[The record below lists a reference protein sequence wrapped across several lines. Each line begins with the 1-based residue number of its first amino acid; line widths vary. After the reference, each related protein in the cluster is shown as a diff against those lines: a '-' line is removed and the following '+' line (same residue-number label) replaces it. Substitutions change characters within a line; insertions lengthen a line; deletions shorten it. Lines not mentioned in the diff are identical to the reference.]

1 MTIHRS
7 IILSLLLLAALAVH
21 AQQLA
26 FIEQEHRYQFQMA
39 GEVSPQTE
47 KVLLESMS
55 GFDPAMR
62 VNIDRP
68 TQLMHVLAYRPLD
81 PQAVVA
87 LATQFGVAL
96 TYQRPRTEGTANV
109 PNQ

>member
-1 MTIHRS
+1 MS
-7 IILSLLLLAALAVH
+7 ILRLILLSLLLPAALAGR

-26 FIEQEHRYQFQMA
+26 FIEQEHRYQFQVA

-47 KVLLESMS
+47 KALLESMS

-68 TQLMHVLAYRPLD
+68 TQMMHVLAYRPLD
-81 PQAVVA
+81 PQAMVA
-87 LATQFGVAL
+87 LAGQFGVAL
-96 TYQRPRTEGTANV
+96 TYQRPRAEGAVNA

>member
-1 MTIHRS
+1 MS
-7 IILSLLLLAALAVH
+7 ILRLILLSLLLPAAFVGR

-26 FIEQEHRYQFQMA
+26 FIEQEHRYQFQVA

-68 TQLMHVLAYRPLD
+68 TQLMHVLAYRPLE
-81 PQAVVA
+81 PQAVVD
-87 LATQFGVAL
+87 LATQFGVSL
-96 TYQRPRTEGTANV
+96 TYRRPRVESVTNAID
-109 PNQ
+109 Q